1 MKILI
6 RELKNLGYSF
16 VIADFKNENIKKYV
30 KHECKV
36 SKVFII
42 ETNCNK
48 EKIIDKYLTNCVIR
62 NKDDLKFLGLKNN
75 ELMNDYAIIN
85 ERGIDK

>member
-6 RELKNLGYSF
+6 RELKKLGYSF
-16 VIADFKNENIKKYV
+16 AITDFKNENIKKYV
-30 KHECKV
+30 KYECKV

-48 EKIIDKYLTNCVIR
+48 EKIIDKYLTDCVIR
-62 NKDDLKFLGLKNN
+62 NKDDLKFLEFKNN

-85 ERGIDK
+85 ERGINE